1 VSGVGDGPAGG
12 ESEAVAV
19 MNAPLHPAT
28 SRPAV
33 GAASYLYT
41 PEKLPG
47 LFRVI
52 DLSMIVLAAVVA
64 QIPTGFPVYGAL
76 EYYVF
81 AVFFCCVL
89 FDFAAGRTTLYSPET
104 LMRYGGRFDDLLLAN
119 FVALMM
125 FLSVTTALHAVEK
138 YDPLWI
144 ALFSCGSFAL
154 QAAARLVGCRI
165 LRRMAARR
173 LIGRN
178 MAVLGV
184 GEQARRFL
192 RRLDVAKPFFTTV
205 VGVFDPDPAA
215 SDDRTFEGRPVRA
228 GLDALLAAVRR
239 GEIEDVVVT
248 MPWNADR
255 QVADAVERLKEL
267 PINVYLSTDLVGF
280 ELAFRPVTGDLADLP
295 VFEVVQRPISGWSS
309 TLKALED
316 KILATLAIL
325 LISPLLI
332 VVAIAIKLDTPGPV
346 FFKQRRLGFNNREFE
361 IYKFRSMRHRAQ
373 PEARTP
379 QASRND
385 PRITRVGRI
394 IRKTSIDELPQLFN
408 VLNGTMSLVG
418 PRPHALDH
426 NEEYSRQIRGYFA
439 RHKVKPG
446 ITGWAQVNGLR
457 GETETLD
464 KMEARIRHDVY
475 YAENWSLFFDIRILI
490 QTVLVVLFQ
499 RSAY

>member
-1 VSGVGDGPAGG
+1 
-12 ESEAVAV
+12 
-19 MNAPLHPAT
+19 MNAPLHAIS
-28 SRPAV
+28 SRSALRSE
-33 GAASYLYT
+33 SY
-41 PEKLPG
+41 PFSPQALPG
-47 LFRVI
+47 LFRVL
-52 DLSMIVLAAVVA
+52 DLAMIVLAGVVAHVVNGFPAGYNIEYYGFAVVFWC
-64 QIPTGFPVYGAL
+64 IV
-76 EYYVF
+76 
-81 AVFFCCVL
+81 
-89 FDFAAGRTTLYSPET
+89 FDFAAGKTQLYSPET
-104 LMRYGGRFDDLLLAN
+104 LMRYGGRFDDLLLAG

-125 FLSVTTALHAVEK
+125 FLSAT
-138 YDPLWI
+138 I
-144 ALFSCGSFAL
+144 ALRAFDQYDVRWLAQFGAGALAL
-154 QAAARLVGCRI
+154 QAAVRLAGTRT
-165 LRRMAARR
+165 LRAMAARR

-192 RRLDVAKPFFTTV
+192 RRLDVARPFFTTV
-205 VGVFDPDPAA
+205 VGVFDLEPTPPEE
-215 SDDRTFEGRPVRA
+215 RVFEGRPVRA
-228 GLDALLAAVRR
+228 GLEALMAAIRE
-239 GEIEDVVVT
+239 GEVADVVVA

-255 QVADAVERLKEL
+255 QVAEAVERLKEL
-267 PINVYLSTDLVGF
+267 PVNVYLSTDLVGF
-280 ELAFRPVTGDLADLP
+280 ELTFSPVSGDLADLP

-316 KILATLAIL
+316 RILAALAIVI
-325 LISPLLI
+325 ISPLLI
-332 VVAIAIKLDTPGPV
+332 MVAIAIKLDTPGPV
-346 FFKQRRLGFNNREFE
+346 FFRQPRLGFNNKQFE
-361 IYKFRSMRHRAQ
+361 IYKFRSMHHRPQ
-373 PEARTP
+373 PEARTR
-379 QASRND
+379 QACKND